1 MALVPLS
8 RIAAGAQWEAV
19 KPDALE
25 EVGTV
30 NTSLNLL
37 SEQPWQ
43 GVTLTSSLLTL
54 L

>member
-8 RIAAGAQWEAV
+8 RIAAGDQWEAV

-30 NTSLNLL
+30 NISLNLL
-37 SEQPWQ
+37 SEQPR
-43 GVTLTSSLLTL
+43 
-54 L
+54 